1 MYYIIYRKCLN
12 SNAVFLKNLFLLDS
26 PNKHFIC
33 KFSAYNYLH
42 INMHY
47 IFQYIWK
54 NQKIWT
60 KVGSIDKKLDL
71 AVYYV
76 HNCSLRYVIKFFG
89 QQISVTLKCI
99 KYICSVRS
107 IVIVSI
113 FLVHVKLEKKEN
125 PSPTGHK

>member
-1 MYYIIYRKCLN
+1 
-12 SNAVFLKNLFLLDS
+12 
-26 PNKHFIC
+26 
-33 KFSAYNYLH
+33 
-42 INMHY
+42 MHY

-54 NQKIWT
+54 NQKHSYKPFEQKWVALT
-60 KVGSIDKKLDL
+60 KKLDL

-76 HNCSLRYVIKFFG
+76 HNCSLSYVIKFLG